1 MDVPVNRIEY
11 LAEHLFSLVL
21 LAEIKSYER
30 ISGTGGEIQ
39 KFCNMSVAPVLSTRI
54 LPVAP
59 LLYTRVVSV
68 APLLYTWVVS
78 VAVLLYT
85 RVVSVAPLLYTRV
98 VSVAPLLYTRVVPL
112 VPVLYTRVVPLGVI
126 LYTRVVPLGVILY
139 TRVLPL
145 APFPSTRVMPLR
157 PVLHTQVVSPRP
169 VLYTQVVSLRPL
181 LYTLLVSPRPLP
193 ACCDGPCLAVYRGML
208 ISPFPM
214 QRARCFSATLTFAF
228 CASRLYITSRI
239 DICGQGY
246 KEFFMYWIMS
256 VSCCTNIIFKSVYL
270 LIFPSIFS

>member
-39 KFCNMSVAPVLSTRI
+39 KFCNMSVTPVLSTRV

-68 APLLYTWVVS
+68 AL
-78 VAVLLYT
+78 LLYT
-85 RVVSVAPLLYTRV
+85 RVVSVALLLYTRAL
-98 VSVAPLLYTRVVPL
+98 SVRPLLYTRVVPL
-112 VPVLYTRVVPLGVI
+112 GVLLYTRVLPLGVL
-126 LYTRVVPLGVILY
+126 LYTRA
-139 TRVLPL
+139 LPL

-157 PVLHTQVVSPRP
+157 PVLYTQVVSPRP
-169 VLYTQVVSLRPL
+169 V

-208 ISPFPM
+208 VSPFPK
-214 QRARCFSATLTFAF
+214 QRARYFSATLTFIF

-239 DICGQGY
+239 DIWGQGY